1 MNHETIGRRFL
12 PILGWMSVVSGYII
26 LFGGSFACLVSSIV
40 YFVGGATVI
49 GIAVLFGGIPSAI
62 VEGIASIAV
71 GDMMIRFEDVLLL
84 LSTYKACPDPNLEEE
99 REKPTPAPAKEV
111 PAKEE
116 ETPAKEAKLEKKGPE
131 GSSGLP
137 SAAPERE
144 IPPNLPL
151 DATMLKKGLAVIYHK
166 HKAVIY
172 YVPGGT
178 DSVFIAFSDG
188 QVERV
193 RIEDLTTA

>member
-40 YFVGGATVI
+40 YFVKGATVI

-71 GDMMIRFEDVLLL
+71 GNMMIRFEEVL
-84 LSTYKACPDPNLEEE
+84 LSTDKARPDPELEEE
-99 REKPTPAPAKEV
+99 KEKPMPAPAKEV

-188 QVERV
+188 QVKRV